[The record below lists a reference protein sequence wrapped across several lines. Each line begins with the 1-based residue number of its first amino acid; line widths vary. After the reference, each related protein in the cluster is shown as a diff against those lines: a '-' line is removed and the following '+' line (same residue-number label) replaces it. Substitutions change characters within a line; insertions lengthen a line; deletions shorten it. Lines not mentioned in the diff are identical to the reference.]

1 MRMQKNLANHI
12 WITTGLFSNHYLLE
26 RLPKAI
32 STVWPADEEVI
43 PIYKVIQELYE
54 KNIIG
59 LRKGNEA
66 NTERRFIDKV
76 FSELGFGYLNQN
88 NIPEAERRYVPDYFL
103 YSTKKDADKAFESS
117 SHERY
122 RLAISI
128 AESKRW
134 DHNLDQPSSGK
145 GKAPQGRYPHQQIR
159 DYLNESEHIKWGI
172 LTNGKEW
179 RLYFK
184 EGRSSKFFEID
195 IEQCLKDFQKFKYFY
210 ALFRPDAFIKDSFGK
225 CLLDNIFEQSL
236 RFQEDVEKDLREKV
250 FKCVEWLG
258 QGLLFREENKL
269 TEKDLDP
276 IYHYSLILLYRIL
289 FVLNAEARDLLPTN
303 PQTKY
308 YKHYG
313 IQRIKDRIRQGERE
327 FIDEK
332 TTLYDDLSALFHLI
346 NGDNEK
352 LNRDMNTPRYN
363 GGLFD
368 PERYSFLEE
377 KKVGDDVLSK
387 VIYEL
392 SYRVDKGGEEHS
404 IDYKGLGERHLGTV
418 YEGLLEH
425 KFNVDNGKVVL
436 KNDKGERK
444 ATGSYYTPDYIVKYI
459 VENTLGPILR
469 EMDEKLIT
477 LPNPSHQGR
486 GIEAGVSHQGKENK
500 ENLSLIFPRPL
511 WERDRVRGAKNDS
524 FAREVLK
531 LNVCDPAM
539 GSGHFLVEAVQY
551 LAEEIAY
558 HPTTLLKTP
567 KGEAEDEVN
576 YWKRKIVESC
586 IYGVDIKELAVEL
599 AKLSLW
605 LKTVDKSQPLNFLDH
620 HLRCGNSLIGA
631 RINDLNSLPQLK
643 GKKKSDISDEQLVLF
658 DTSKFKEDITAIV
671 KGFQAIEDMPS
682 EKLSDIKAKEK
693 TFNNLREEMNRYREI
708 ADLWTSLFFGNSL
721 EEKEKVFEEL
731 LKDQYKFQMDIF
743 GPDTEVVEK
752 KKAKKGIS
760 NKIYNFIANI
770 LQSPDGKAQIPK
782 LRSLLGN
789 SESIAKEIKFF
800 HWELEFPEV
809 FFNEDGSP
817 KENPGF
823 DCVIGNPPYGVLSRE
838 WFYRNLYTFIN
849 PNWDIYIA
857 FIERGFSFLKKNGY
871 MSYISPVSWETGV
884 MFENMRCTLL
894 NDSSIK
900 KIVNL
905 PFDVFKDAYI
915 DTGIFVIQKN
925 ENMLNKALVFEFPK
939 KAKVDKLDVINYYE
953 IEQILWKNDRNQ
965 IILNPNAVIITQ
977 KLLQRSQK
985 LRNITLS
992 GRGVLANSEF
1002 LSSIKKEAC
1011 HPFFDGEMSRYEISN
1026 PDKFIYYSDDLPEKP
1041 SDINFFKGYRMLV
1054 RRLISRQD
1062 RIMATCVEDFFV
1074 NKKDIYIFKVK
1085 DQDYSPYYI
1094 LALLNSILFS
1104 FIYLSQET
1112 ISKKDDFRQSTL
1124 EGIRNLPISIVSF
1137 TTPGQERKKRVN
1149 EAIKLYQ
1156 SEIEAIALNYDKWQ
1170 NKKKGD
1176 KDDKDRDKR
1185 GSAKS
1190 RKVAERPRRYKLPE
1204 EGISGENSGLGG
1216 EVHGIREG
1224 TSEYEPPEGTS
1235 REGEGS
1241 THPLNST
1248 RYFETSQGIKS
1259 YSEASEIIAVSVA
1272 KTIEAIIYQTPNDIH
1287 ITPEWICKLHNDI
1300 AGLLFPNWAGRFRD
1314 VNVTVGTHIPP
1325 PYYEVPV
1332 HVRLYCEDLEARLL
1346 GALKEKNIE
1355 KISETLAYADWR
1367 FQWIHPFRD
1376 FNGRVGRILL
1386 TAVLF
1391 TLKLPPAETAAI
1403 EPEEKDRYLKAL
1415 QAADIGDMS
1424 LLTEIWIERLSKA
1437 FRETEGK

>member
-1 MRMQKNLANHI
+1 MAKNKIQQGLLSDV
-12 WITTGLFSNHYLLE
+12 WITAGIFSNHYLLE
-26 RLPKAI
+26 RLPQAG
-32 STVWPADEEVI
+32 STVWSSDEKVL
-43 PIYKVIQELYE
+43 PIYKVILELYE
-54 KNIIG
+54 KNIVG

-76 FSELGFGYLNQN
+76 YNELGFGYLNQTK
-88 NIPEAERRYVPDYFL
+88 IPEAERRQVPDYFL
-103 YSTKKDADKAFESS
+103 YSTQKDAGKAFESS

-128 AESKRW
+128 AEAKRW

-159 DYLNESEHIKWGI
+159 DYLNESEHIRWGI

-179 RLYFK
+179 KLYFK

-195 IEQCLKDFQKFKYFY
+195 LEQCLKDFQKFKYFY
-210 ALFRPDAFIKDSFGK
+210 TLFRPDAFIKDSSGK
-225 CLLDNIFEQSL
+225 CLLDNILEQSL

-258 QGLLFREENKL
+258 QGFLFREENQL
-269 TEKDLDP
+269 TEKDLDS

-313 IQRIKDRIRQGERE
+313 IQRIKDRIRQEKGE
-327 FIDEK
+327 FIGEK
-332 TTLYDDLSALFHLI
+332 TTVYDDLLALFHLI

-352 LNRDMNTPRYN
+352 LNRDLKIPRYN

-377 KKVGDDVLSK
+377 KKVGDDVLLE

-392 SYRVDKGGEEHS
+392 SYRTDKNGEEHS

-425 KFNVDNGKVVL
+425 KFTFDNGKVVL

-444 ATGSYYTPDYIVKYI
+444 ATGAYYTPDYIVKYI
-459 VENTLGPILR
+459 VENTLGPILK
-469 EMDEKLIT
+469 EIDKKISSSLPT
-477 LPNPSHQGR
+477 LLKG
-486 GIEAGVSHQGKENK
+486 GEGGLLKDD
-500 ENLSLIFPRPL
+500 L
-511 WERDRVRGAKNDS
+511 
-524 FAREVLK
+524 FAHAVLK
-531 LNVCDPAM
+531 LNICDPAM

-558 HPTTLLKTP
+558 HPTTQLKTP
-567 KGEAEDEVN
+567 KGEAGDEVN
-576 YWKRKIVESC
+576 YWKRWVVESC

-605 LKTVDKSQPLNFLDH
+605 LKTVDRSQPLNFLDH
-620 HLRCGNSLIGA
+620 HLRSGNSLIGA
-631 RINDLNSLPQLK
+631 RISDLNYLPQLK
-643 GKKKSDISDEQLVLF
+643 DKKKSDTIDEQLVLF
-658 DTSKFKEDITAIV
+658 DTFKFKEDITAIV
-671 KGFQAIEDMPS
+671 KGFQSIEDMPS
-682 EKLSDIKAKEK
+682 EKLSDIKAKDK
-693 TFNNLREEMNRYREI
+693 TFKNLMEELNRYREI

-721 EEKEKVFEEL
+721 EEKGKEFKKIAPEL
-731 LKDQYKFQMDIF
+731 MLQ
-743 GPDTEVVEK
+743 
-752 KKAKKGIS
+752 KGLYGEDKEINHGIGNS
-760 NKIYNFIANI
+760 PFSLRERDRVRGKITNTLYRMIVMA
-770 LQSPDGKAQIPK
+770 LQSKEVKNLFPK
-782 LRSLLGN
+782 LKPLLEN
-789 SESIAKEIKFF
+789 SESIAREKKFF
-800 HWELEFPEV
+800 HWEIEFPEV
-809 FFNEDGSP
+809 FFNEDGSQ

-823 DCVIGNPPYGVLSRE
+823 DCVFGNPPYGILSKE

-849 PNWDIYIA
+849 PNWDIYVA
-857 FIERGFSFLKKNGY
+857 FIERGFIFLKKSGY
-871 MSYISPVSWETGV
+871 ISYISPVSWETSV
-884 MFENMRCTLL
+884 MFENIRSALL
-894 NDSSIK
+894 NESSIK

-925 ENMLNKALVFEFPK
+925 KNISNKALVFEFPK
-939 KAKVDKLDVINYYE
+939 KAKVDKLDIINYYE
-953 IEQILWKNDRNQ
+953 IEQILWKNNRNQ
-965 IILNPNAVIITQ
+965 IILNPYAVIITQ
-977 KLLQRSQK
+977 KLSQRSQK
-985 LRNITLS
+985 LGNITLS
-992 GRGVLANSEF
+992 GRGVLASSEF
-1002 LSSIKKEAC
+1002 LSSIKKEAYY
-1011 HPFFDGEMSRYEISN
+1011 PFFDGEMYRYEISN

-1041 SDINFFKGYRMLV
+1041 SDINFFKGYRIFV

-1062 RIMATCVEDFFV
+1062 RIMATCVKDFFI

-1085 DQDYSPYYI
+1085 DQNYSPYFI

-1124 EGIRNLPISIVSF
+1124 DGIRNLPIPIISF
-1137 TTPGQERKKRVN
+1137 VTPEQERKEKVD
-1149 EAIKLYQ
+1149 EAIKLYH
-1156 SEIEAIALNYDKWQ
+1156 SEIEAIALNVDKWQ
-1170 NKKKGD
+1170 NKKKED
-1176 KDDKDRDKR
+1176 KDDKDRDKK

-1190 RKVAERPRRYKLPE
+1190 RKVAERPRKYKLPE
-1204 EGISGENSGLGG
+1204 EGISGEDPGLGG

-1224 TSEYEPPEGTS
+1224 AGEYKPPEGTS
-1235 REGEGS
+1235 QEGEDS
-1241 THPLNST
+1241 TRPLDST
-1248 RYFETSQGIKS
+1248 RYFETAQGIKT
-1259 YSEASEIIAVSVA
+1259 YSEVSEILAVSVT
-1272 KTIEAIIYQTPNDIH
+1272 KTIEAIIDQTPDDIH
-1287 ITPEWICKLHNDI
+1287 ITPEWICKLHSDI
-1300 AGLLFPNWAGRFRD
+1300 AGALFSDWAGRFRD

-1332 HVRLYCEDLEARLL
+1332 HTRLYCDDLTARLSF
-1346 GALKEKNIE
+1346 ALKEKDIE

-1367 FQWIHPFRD
+1367 FQWIHPFKD
-1376 FNGRVGRILL
+1376 FNGRIGRIIL

-1391 TLKLPPAETAAI
+1391 KLKLPPAETASV
-1403 EPEEKDRYLKAL
+1403 EPEEKEKYLNAL
-1415 QAADIGDMS
+1415 QAADKGDISM
-1424 LLTEIWIERLSKA
+1424 LAGIWIERLSNA
-1437 FRETEGK
+1437 FRETEGR